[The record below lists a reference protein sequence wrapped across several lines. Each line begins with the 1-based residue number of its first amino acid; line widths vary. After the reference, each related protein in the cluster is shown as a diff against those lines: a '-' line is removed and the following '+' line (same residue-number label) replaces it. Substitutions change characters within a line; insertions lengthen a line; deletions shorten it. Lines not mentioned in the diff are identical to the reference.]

1 MSITTWRF
9 PWKLYKYW
17 SKFLEFHSVPCAPFL
32 TVFFFLNVLIAIMAS
47 LFQFPGP
54 YYGLSGLTEDS
65 PTALSCVC
73 LNLIS
78 IKWQAASQIMTK
90 KNGCT
95 PPPSSASV
103 PPIHPSMH
111 LSICLS
117 LFSPPA
123 LRTHGCRCAGGGRQT
138 NSQEWLN
145 ECLINERKKR

>member
-32 TVFFFLNVLIAIMAS
+32 TVLFKCINCNMAS

-103 PPIHPSMH
+103 PPSIHPSIY
-111 LSICLS
+111 LSVYPCSLPLLS
-117 LFSPPA
+117 A
-123 LRTHGCRCAGGGRQT
+123 LMGAGVLGGGRQT

>member
-32 TVFFFLNVLIAIMAS
+32 TVLFKCVNCNMAS

-103 PPIHPSMH
+103 PPSIHPSMH

-123 LRTHGCRCAGGGRQT
+123 LRTHGCRCAGGDAKPT
-138 NSQEWLN
+138 VKNDWMN
-145 ECLINERKKR
+145 V

>member
-32 TVFFFLNVLIAIMAS
+32 TVLLKCINCNMAS

-103 PPIHPSMH
+103 PPSIHPSIY
-111 LSICLS
+111 LSIPVLS
-117 LFSPPA
+117 PCSP
-123 LRTHGCRCAGGGRQT
+123 HSWVQVCWGGGRQT

>member
-1 MSITTWRF
+1 
-9 PWKLYKYW
+9 
-17 SKFLEFHSVPCAPFL
+17 
-32 TVFFFLNVLIAIMAS
+32 MAS

-95 PPPSSASV
+95 PPPSSASD
-103 PPIHPSMH
+103 PPSIHPSIY
-111 LSICLS
+111 LSIPALS
-117 LFSPPA
+117 LLSA
-123 LRTHGCRCAGGGRQT
+123 LMGAGVLGGGDAKPT
-138 NSQEWLN
+138 AKSDWMNV
-145 ECLINERKKR
+145 

>member
-1 MSITTWRF
+1 
-9 PWKLYKYW
+9 
-17 SKFLEFHSVPCAPFL
+17 
-32 TVFFFLNVLIAIMAS
+32 MAS

-103 PPIHPSMH
+103 PPIHPAIY
-111 LSICLS
+111 LSVYPCSLPLLS
-117 LFSPPA
+117 A
-123 LRTHGCRCAGGGRQT
+123 LMGAGVLGGDAKPT
-138 NSQEWLN
+138 AKSDWMNV
-145 ECLINERKKR
+145 